1 MASPLLLQDLSNV
14 VLVCVIDNVA
24 VVAAVVVLMN
34 VWVVVGVVATP
45 LLLQDVVVSLGEA
58 AHVPHG
64 GDGLR
69 PDRGRGRGPGG
80 QRGRRQII
88 LLLIVIADVIALV
101 TGEGDP
107 PLAPGE
113 RV

>member
-14 VLVCVIDNVA
+14 VLVCVIVDLTA
-24 VVAAVVVLMN
+24 IVVGFMN

-80 QRGRRQII
+80 QRGRRQI
-88 LLLIVIADVIALV
+88 LLLIIVIADVIALV